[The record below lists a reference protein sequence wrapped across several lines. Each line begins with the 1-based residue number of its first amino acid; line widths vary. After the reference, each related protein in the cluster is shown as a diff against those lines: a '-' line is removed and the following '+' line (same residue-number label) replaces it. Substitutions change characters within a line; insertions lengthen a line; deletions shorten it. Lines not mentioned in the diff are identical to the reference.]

1 MGRCQVS
8 WFKKKKDF
16 EFEIVT
22 NDIPLTTVARWY
34 LYDTDLVDNVNDL
47 ADAIGL
53 SRISEE
59 GEAKEKEDS
68 EERMQNTAPLFPFL
82 ESMAELSAQVMTAIH
97 FDDVVAEHPEI
108 DEDDD
113 DLVILL
119 NSMTNI
125 YKAVALST
133 LVGTI
138 SSALELG
145 ILENSTISSNTYLL
159 EKDED
164 DE

>member
-1 MGRCQVS
+1 MS
-8 WFKKKKDF
+8 WFKRKKVP
-16 EFEIVT
+16 EFDIVT
-22 NDIPLTTVARWY
+22 NDVPLTTVARWY
-34 LYDTDLVDNVNDL
+34 LYDTDLVENVNDL
-47 ADAIGL
+47 ADSIGL

-59 GEAKEKEDS
+59 GEAKEQEDS
-68 EERMQNTAPLFPFL
+68 ERRMQTAAPLFPFL

-97 FDDVVAEHPEI
+97 FDDVIEDHPEL

-113 DLVILL
+113 DLAVLL
-119 NSMTNI
+119 GSMHNI

-138 SSALELG
+138 SGALELG
-145 ILENSTISSNTYLL
+145 ILESNTISSDTYLL
-159 EKDED
+159 ERDED